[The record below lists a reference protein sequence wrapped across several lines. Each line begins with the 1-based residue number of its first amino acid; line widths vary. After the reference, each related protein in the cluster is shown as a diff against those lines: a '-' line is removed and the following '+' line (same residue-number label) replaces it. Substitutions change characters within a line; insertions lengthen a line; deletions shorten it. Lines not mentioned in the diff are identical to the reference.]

1 MIDHE
6 VFYSLVPKNNV
17 LLSDKDKAYAAQDK
31 SHGLQKLMPAVV
43 IKVYSERELIDCVR
57 ACLNHKTPIT
67 IRACGTGRT
76 GGALASLGGVV
87 IDVCGL
93 NRIISIDS
101 ENLTVEVEPGVI
113 LKDLKDAVF
122 EHGLYYPI
130 DPASEDICS
139 IGGNV
144 AENAAGPSTVKYG
157 TTRDYLL
164 GGTAIL
170 GTGEVIEFGKRCVKG
185 VAGFDVGSLL
195 CGSEGTLAVFTKLR
209 LRLIP
214 YPQGKASGIFY
225 FRHQHEA
232 LVAVNYL
239 FQNGFRPK
247 RLEYIDSISLK
258 ALSRMKP
265 AMSLLEHPALLI
277 ECDAHTNKSAHEDLC
292 AITELLTPLLLEKK
306 TLDTPEDYHKVW
318 QSRALLSEASSTYLG
333 YKLSE
338 DIAVPLGRLNDLQ
351 TVAQTL
357 SSPPHLV
364 LGLFGHAGDGNL
376 HVQIM
381 FDDPSLAEK
390 AVLVS
395 QELLKKVL
403 DLGGTVA
410 AEHGIG
416 IKKKLGLTMEQSNE
430 LIALQKR
437 LKLAFDP
444 HNLLNPGKIFDL

>member
-1 MIDHE
+1 MINHE
-6 VFYSLVPKNNV
+6 VFFSLVAKNNV
-17 LLSDKDKAYAAQDK
+17 LVSDEDKAYAAHDR
-31 SHGLQKLMPAVV
+31 SHGLPKVIPAVV
-43 IKVYSERELIDCVR
+43 VKVSSGQELINCVQ
-57 ACLNHKTPIT
+57 ACLSYKTPLT

-76 GGALASLGGVV
+76 GGAISCAGGVV
-87 IDVCGL
+87 IDVSGL
-93 NRIISIDS
+93 NRILSIDT
-101 ENLTVEVEPGVI
+101 ENLTVEVEPGVL
-113 LKDLKDAVF
+113 LKDLKDAVK

-164 GGTAIL
+164 GGEAII
-170 GTGEVIEFGKRCVKG
+170 GTGEIIKFGKQCVKG
-185 VAGFDVGSLL
+185 VAGLDVASLL

-214 YPQGKASGIFY
+214 YPQGHACGIYY
-225 FRHQHEA
+225 FRHEHEA
-232 LVAVNYL
+232 IVAVNYL
-239 FQNGFRPK
+239 FHNGYRPK
-247 RLEYIDSISLK
+247 RLEYIDSISLR
-258 ALSRMKP
+258 ALGRMLPNMPMLK
-265 AMSLLEHPALLI
+265 HPALLI
-277 ECDAHTNKSAHEDLC
+277 ECDAHNNQSAYAELC
-292 AITELLTPLLLEKK
+292 AITDILTPLLVNKK
-306 TLDTPEDYHKVW
+306 TLETPQDYHDVW
-318 QSRALLSEASSTYLG
+318 QSRALLSEACSTYLG
-333 YKLSE
+333 HKFSE
-338 DIAVPLGRLNDLQ
+338 DIAVPLGKLNDLRII
-351 TVAQTL
+351 AQSL
-357 SSPPHLV
+357 SSPPHLM

-381 FDDPSLAEK
+381 FDDPSWAER
-390 AVLVS
+390 AAFVS

-416 IKKKLGLTMEQSNE
+416 IKKKQALIMEQSE
-430 LIALQKR
+430 ALIALQKR